1 MHILHRKGKPFFFIL
16 KRENERVKCRGT
28 LWEEAFLSK
37 LNILVVTSAGM
48 MSL

>member
-1 MHILHRKGKPFFFIL
+1 ME
-16 KRENERVKCRGT
+16 RENELVKCRGS